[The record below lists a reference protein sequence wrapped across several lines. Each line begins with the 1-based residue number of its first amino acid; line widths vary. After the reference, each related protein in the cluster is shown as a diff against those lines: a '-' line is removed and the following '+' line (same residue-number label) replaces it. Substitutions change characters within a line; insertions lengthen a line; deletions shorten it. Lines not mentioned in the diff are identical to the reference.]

1 MTNQQ
6 FTPTTDAVLQL
17 GIPEFLRE
25 TVSTIV
31 AFLPRLVGALVILL
45 IGWVLGRIVGGA
57 VKRIVDRAGLDRM
70 VLDTPLGSALGG
82 SERAVSGTLGKIAAW
97 FIYALAI
104 LAAADA
110 LAIEILSQWLTR
122 AVSYIPA
129 FIAGVLI
136 IVLGFVLA
144 DFVGDAIDRTR
155 STTGTSYTRWFATG
169 VRMFLYFVVII
180 VGLDTMGIDTEILYI
195 FATALAWGLAAA
207 VAIGLGFGV
216 AVALGWGGQEYV
228 RENIDQWVGR
238 AKERTPTPSDDD
250 TTTPS
255 SND

>member
-1 MTNQQ
+1 MINSQLTL
-6 FTPTTDAVLQL
+6 PTDATLQL
-17 GIPEFLRE
+17 GIPEFLQE
-25 TVSTIV
+25 TVSAIV
-31 AFLPRLVGALVILL
+31 AFLPRLIGALVILL
-45 IGWVLGRIVGGA
+45 IGWILGRIVAGV
-57 VKRIVDRAGLDRM
+57 VKRIVDRAQLDRM
-70 VLDTPLGSALGG
+70 VLNTPIGGALGG
-82 SERAVSGTLGKIAAW
+82 SEQAVSGTLGKIAAW

-104 LAAADA
+104 LAAADT

-136 IVLGFVLA
+136 IVFGFVLA

-180 VGLDTMGIDTEILYI
+180 VGLDTMGVDTEILYI
-195 FATALAWGLAAA
+195 LATALAWGLAAA

-216 AVALGWGGQEYV
+216 AVALGFGGQEYV

-238 AKERTPTPSDDD
+238 AKQRAPKPSDGESTNTSSDD
-250 TTTPS
+250 
-255 SND
+255 